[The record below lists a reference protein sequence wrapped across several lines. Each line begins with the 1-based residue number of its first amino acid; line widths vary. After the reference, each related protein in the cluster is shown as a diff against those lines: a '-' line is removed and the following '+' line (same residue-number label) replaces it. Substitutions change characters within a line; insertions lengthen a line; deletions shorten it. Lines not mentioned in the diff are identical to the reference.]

1 MALRTSWPSAN
12 GLTTHAHA
20 RRDLEGAVV
29 RNTAGKMRPGVFPAH
44 HNPLYT
50 RRNDMRLDIPDFRG
64 VQDKGGPAWIAGEG
78 ATTTP
83 AFAAAPAANKRIDL
97 LYLTQELPG
106 IDPTTEVGFFI
117 EPGVTSPSPSLPAL
131 PAARADA
138 IPWLSVE
145 IPAGAT
151 SMQSAGVII
160 KELYPYTAMAGGTVV
175 VRDLIELAAWTPPD
189 GSRAFCLADNSD
201 YVRLGGV
208 WVPGAAGV
216 SVTTTTATATPGAA
230 GAWGAVP
237 WSTTVFERGEMHSS
251 AQPTRLIAPVSGVYQ
266 ASATLRLVTTSYA
279 GGVAFAVDGVVDE
292 RSAVYALNAGS
303 FASARPHT
311 SKAYKLSAGQY
322 VEIMCAGQASS
333 LSLDLAGCSASM
345 VKSG

>member
-29 RNTAGKMRPGVFPAH
+29 RNSAGKMRPGVFPAH
-44 HNPLYT
+44 HNPLFA
-50 RRNDMRLDIPDFRG
+50 RRNDMRLDIPDFRA

-83 AFAAAPAANKRIDL
+83 AFGAAPAANKRIDL

-106 IDPTTEVGFFI
+106 IDPTTEVGFFV
-117 EPGVTSPSPSLPAL
+117 EPGVASPSPSLPAL

-175 VRDLIELAAWTPPD
+175 VRDLIELAAWTPSD
-189 GSRAFCLADNSD
+189 GARAYCVADTTE
-201 YVRLGGV
+201 YVRRGTV
-208 WVPGAAGV
+208 WVGPSTVANLVSAALASNSWTVLSNPASWSIDAAMRESPWANGIVVPAAGLYRV
-216 SVTTTTATATPGAA
+216 EGSIRVMAGLPVVYAAKLNNTAASNAGLVVAANTPGVASEALASFSRTMRFSANDVITPAAYTSGTAGPYGITASGTGFSVTR
-230 GAWGAVP
+230 V
-237 WSTTVFERGEMHSS
+237 
-251 AQPTRLIAPVSGVYQ
+251 
-266 ASATLRLVTTSYA
+266 
-279 GGVAFAVDGVVDE
+279 
-292 RSAVYALNAGS
+292 
-303 FASARPHT
+303 
-311 SKAYKLSAGQY
+311 
-322 VEIMCAGQASS
+322 
-333 LSLDLAGCSASM
+333 
-345 VKSG
+345 